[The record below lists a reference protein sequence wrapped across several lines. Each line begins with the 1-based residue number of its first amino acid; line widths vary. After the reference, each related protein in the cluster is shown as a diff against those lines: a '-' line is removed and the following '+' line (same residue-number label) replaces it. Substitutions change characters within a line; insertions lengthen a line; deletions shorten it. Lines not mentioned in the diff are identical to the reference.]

1 LNGKTLAVMYP
12 DKKISSDS
20 TCSHESETRPLK
32 MSSLEPVVAIEGG
45 SVVIAMATYNGARF
59 VSEQI
64 RTIQDQTFRDWVL
77 LVRDDGSHDETTRQ
91 ISLMAQQDARIRLL
105 EDGRGNQGA
114 IGNFA
119 MLMEAALEEGAD
131 YLFFADQDDFW
142 LPEKLSTMLAAMKE
156 MESREK
162 SGTPLL
168 VHCDLAVVDERLK
181 VISESF
187 AHYSRL
193 SPATAD
199 LGVLLCQNQV
209 TGCACLINRRLL
221 ELACPVPS
229 EVLMHDWWLAL
240 LAAASGKVGFIPLP
254 LVKYRQHGGNVLGAV
269 PFRKRTWQLLFS
281 TRQWKKLLDTF
292 SAGIR
297 QTGLLAKRLRG
308 RGVDLHRG
316 AIEQIEVYA
325 RILDVPPLTRGQVLR
340 RHGIGRLVLR
350 TGWVFGIMT
359 MLISKHPGD
368 KSVV

>member
-1 LNGKTLAVMYP
+1 MLP
-12 DKKISSDS
+12 DKKISSHS
-20 TCSHESETRPLK
+20 TCRHGSVTRPLK
-32 MSSLEPVVAIEGG
+32 VSPIEPVVAIEGS

-64 RTIQDQTFRDWVL
+64 RSIQDQTFRDWVL
-77 LVRDDGSHDETTRQ
+77 LVRDDGSRDETCRQ
-91 ISLMAQQDARIRLL
+91 ISLMAQHDARIRLL
-105 EDGRGNQGA
+105 ADDLGNQGA

-119 MLMEAALEEGAD
+119 ALMEAALKERAD
-131 YLFFADQDDFW
+131 YLFFSDQDDVW

-162 SGTPLL
+162 SVTPLL
-168 VHCDLAVVDERLK
+168 VHCDLEVVDERLK

-187 AHYSRL
+187 ANYSRL

-240 LAAASGKVGFIPLP
+240 LAAASGKVGFIPIP

-269 PFRKRTWQLLFS
+269 SFGLRLLRLLKSPHQWQ
-281 TRQWKKLLDTF
+281 RHIGVIKV
-292 SAGIR
+292 GIW
-297 QTGLLAKRLRG
+297 QSGLLAERISERKCKLSD
-308 RGVDLHRG
+308 GVL
-316 AIEQIEVYA
+316 EQIYTYA
-325 RILDVPPLTRGQVLR
+325 RILEIAPLKRVLILRGDE
-340 RHGIGRLVLR
+340 IGKTALR
-350 TGWVFGIMT
+350 TGWVFYLLLTLLKKRKMR
-359 MLISKHPGD
+359 KGD
-368 KSVV
+368 A

>member
-1 LNGKTLAVMYP
+1 MYP

-187 AHYSRL
+187 ANYSRL

-240 LAAASGKVGFIPLP
+240 LAAASGKIGFIPLP

-269 PFRKRTWQLLFS
+269 SFRQRLWQLLKS
-281 TRQWKKLLDTF
+281 PRQWQSHIAVLQG
-292 SAGIR
+292 GIWQSR
-297 QTGLLAKRLRG
+297 LLAERVGER
-308 RGVDLHRG
+308 RCALHEG
-316 AIEQIEVYA
+316 AIEQIKTYA
-325 RILDVPPLTRGQVLR
+325 RILEVPPIRRAYTLRRYGIGKSVLR
-340 RHGIGRLVLR
+340 P
-350 TGWVFGIMT
+350 GWVFAL
-359 MLISKHPGD
+359 LIVLMKNRFGSEND
-368 KSVV
+368 T